1 MKDNSNLK
9 AKISLE
15 IYINTNNQLLYKI
28 NDVADRFDL
37 SLDVIVEQALNRFI
51 EDINFVQNLRK

>member
-1 MKDNSNLK
+1 MKDNNNLK
-9 AKISLE
+9 TRIILE

-37 SLDVIVEQALNRFI
+37 SLDAIVEQALNRFI

>member
-1 MKDNSNLK
+1 MKDNNNLK
-9 AKISLE
+9 AKIILE

-37 SLDVIVEQALNRFI
+37 SLDAIVEQALNRFI

>member
-1 MKDNSNLK
+1 MKDNNNLK
-9 AKISLE
+9 TKIILE

-37 SLDVIVEQALNRFI
+37 SLDAIVEQALNRFI

>member
-28 NDVADRFDL
+28 NDIADRFDL

>member
-28 NDVADRFDL
+28 NDIADRFDL
-37 SLDVIVEQALNRFI
+37 SLDVIVEQAVNRFI

>member
-15 IYINTNNQLLYKI
+15 IYINTNNQLLYKN